1 MSSRGVLGAIAC
13 SLALLSLLVTVSC
26 EFPFSLRDSEQ
37 STGTAVNI
45 QLTTDPGLVRTN
57 IWRCY
62 LGREPGPYGDHLS
75 DDFVFVTD
83 PIDAAALEQAHGGDF
98 SEWDGTVDKKLTEYL
113 LDHARCTLVLCD
125 ATDSGDRECIPDSTV
140 QEKTATLCTIQY
152 SYKFIFVLNDDWKHV
167 SGEARFF
174 MRKDPRDD
182 LWRIFRWEDI
192 KPQSPQADTTTWGW
206 LKGETLYAT
215 RGVAL

>member
-26 EFPFSLRDSEQ
+26 EFPFSLRGSEE

-45 QLTTDPGLVRTN
+45 QQTTDPGFVRTN

-62 LGREPGPYGDHLS
+62 LGREPGPYGDQIS

-83 PIDAAALEQAHGGDF
+83 PIDAAALEQANGGDF
-98 SEWDGTVDKKLTEYL
+98 SEWDGTVDKELTEYL
-113 LDHARCTLVLCD
+113 LDRARCTLVLCV
-125 ATDSGDRECIPDSTV
+125 AKDSGDRECLPDSTV
-140 QEKTATLCTIQY
+140 QENTETLCTIQY
-152 SYKFIFVLNDDWKHV
+152 SYKFSFVLNNDWKHV

-174 MRKDPRDD
+174 MRKEPRDN

-206 LKGETLYAT
+206 LKGETLAT